1 MLNVFVCSNAAFT
14 FVLAFIA
21 KKHQQQQ
28 QKKRLQKGRGKE
40 CLTVFHFLIVLTFSC
55 AKREFLDSKVQSTLF
70 NILA

>member
-14 FVLAFIA
+14 FVSASIA
-21 KKHQQQQ
+21 E
-28 QKKRLQKGRGKE
+28 KRLQKGRGKE
-40 CLTVFHFLIVLTFSC
+40 YLTLFHFLIVLTFSC

>member
-14 FVLAFIA
+14 FVSASIA
-21 KKHQQQQ
+21 E
-28 QKKRLQKGRGKE
+28 KRLQKGRGKE
-40 CLTVFHFLIVLTFSC
+40 CLIVFHFLIVLTFSR